1 MLFSVRTRLLAAIA
15 KWAHQGDDRPHL
27 ARVLFDGKHMVA
39 CDGHRLVVATCETGV
54 PPFAL
59 DRLDCAVLAA
69 AQREITKRYS
79 AELGF
84 VSVADGKVAIELETG
99 RVLTVKARE
108 AGEFPP
114 WQKLLEDAKAE
125 TPAPPEYAFDPRY
138 LAAIDEVIQGAA
150 GGEYQNTV
158 KVKAWAGL
166 EPGAGCAIGPMLF
179 ESVVFDDNCG
189 CELRFLIM
197 PKRS

>member
-39 CDGHRLVVATCETGV
+39 CDGHRLVVATCETGL

-69 AQREITKRYS
+69 AQREIMKRHS
-79 AELGF
+79 AELRF
-84 VSVADGKVAIELETG
+84 LSVADGKVEIAIDAG
-99 RVLTVKARE
+99 RVLTVKARD
-108 AGEFPP
+108 ASEFPP
-114 WQKLLEDAKAE
+114 WQKLLADAKAE
-125 TPAPPEYAFDPRY
+125 TPTPPAYSFDPRY
-138 LAAIDEVIQGAA
+138 LAAIDEVIQGAT
-150 GGEYQNTV
+150 GDVQRMVT
-158 KVKAWAGL
+158 VKAWTGL
-166 EPGAGCAIGPMLF
+166 TPGGGCAIGPMLF
-179 ESVVFDDNCG
+179 ESVWFDDG
-189 CELRFLIM
+189 TGGELRFLIM